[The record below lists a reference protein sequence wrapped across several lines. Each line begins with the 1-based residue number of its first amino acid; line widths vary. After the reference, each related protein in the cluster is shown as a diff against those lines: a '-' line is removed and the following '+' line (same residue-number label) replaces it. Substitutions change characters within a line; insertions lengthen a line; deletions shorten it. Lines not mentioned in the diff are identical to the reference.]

1 MYDFFDRIV
10 LDNPIKTYLLVSAVI
25 LFVILLKRFISRYVA
40 GLLFSLVKRVW
51 KDIDKASFTGLV
63 VQPLGLFLVIFVSIV
78 ALHRLRFPQL
88 LEVEIYKYTS
98 SQIIHC
104 IATIVLIISFIWLLL
119 RMIDFIAII
128 LQMKANLTPDQTDNQ
143 LIVFFKDFFKVI
155 IVLNGVLMIFHFA
168 FDFEIKN
175 LLTGLGL
182 VGAALA
188 LSLRESLENL
198 IASFIIFFDKPFAT
212 GDQVKVQNV
221 TGTIEKIGLRS
232 TRLRTDQKT
241 FVTVPNKQMVDTIVD
256 NLSMRSQRRGDLK
269 LEIGLNTSSQQLE
282 DLVAGIRKIV
292 GRKEIEN
299 SSVFLN
305 DITGT
310 AFIVQSEY
318 FTAPVTAAEFNGI
331 RQEVT
336 MQVLQ
341 LMEQLN
347 IDIAG
352 AGTDIRMVHK
362 V

>member
-10 LDNPIKTYLLVSAVI
+10 LDNPIKTYLLVFAAI

-98 SQIIHC
+98 SQIVHA
-104 IATIVLIISFIWLLL
+104 IATIVLIISFMWLLL

-155 IVLNGVLMIFHFA
+155 IVFNGILMVFHFA
-168 FDFEIKN
+168 FDFEVRN
-175 LLTGLGL
+175 MLTGLGL

-241 FVTVPNKQMVDTIVD
+241 FVTVPNKQMVDTIID

-282 DLVAGIRKIV
+282 DLVAGVRKIV

-318 FTAPVTAAEFNGI
+318 FTAPITSAEFNGI
-331 RQEVT
+331 RQEIT